1 MNKFKKID
9 DFLTNQQN
17 IILQRKNCN
26 KVRIMVHMGT
36 CCIAAGSSE
45 VLKTMQSELKS
56 LSLEN
61 DISVEPSGCIGLCY
75 AEPTVS
81 VLHPDGTY
89 EVYGYVDSQQSRI
102 ILNRCRTQSPI
113 NGIKE
118 LKPKWEVINV
128 LQGE

>member
-1 MNKFKKID
+1 MNKLKNID
-9 DFLTNQQN
+9 DFFTNQQN
-17 IILQRKNCN
+17 IIHKKKSCN

-36 CCIAAGSSE
+36 CCIAAGASK
-45 VLKTMQSELKS
+45 VLETMKSELEI
-56 LSLEN
+56 LSLKS
-61 DISVEPSGCIGLCY
+61 DITVEPSGCIGLCY

-81 VLHPDGTY
+81 ILHPDGTY

-113 NGIKE
+113 TGIKE
-118 LKPKWEVINV
+118 LKPKWKVINV